1 MPKTKLEIYV
11 DVLKILAQ
19 KDSHK
24 TDSIVVA
31 LNIGVA
37 ELKMCLTFLLK
48 QGLVDKQKVD
58 SYGVDYL
65 ITPQGIR
72 VLRHFNELKQR
83 LPSIEEIRVS

>member
-19 KDSHK
+19 KDSRK
-24 TDSIVVA
+24 TDSIAVA
-31 LNIGVA
+31 LNIGVV

-48 QGLVDKQKVD
+48 QGLVDKQKVG

-72 VLRHFNELKQR
+72 VLRHFNELKQG
-83 LPSIEEIRVS
+83 LPSIGEIRVS